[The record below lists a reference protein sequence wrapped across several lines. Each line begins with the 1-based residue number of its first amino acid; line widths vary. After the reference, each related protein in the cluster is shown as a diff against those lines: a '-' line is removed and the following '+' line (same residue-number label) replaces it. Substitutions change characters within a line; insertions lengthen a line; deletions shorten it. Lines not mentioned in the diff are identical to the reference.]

1 MKKIFLAIM
10 FISVCYYYNYAQC
23 DENCKRK
30 EQIKSQKV
38 AFITDKLQ
46 LTVDESQQFWPLYNE
61 KDKKSE
67 ELDKQER
74 VLMRNY
80 KKNKETLSNKDLEA
94 MSDKLMEIELTAT
107 KLDADYYQKF
117 KKVLPINK
125 LLELSEAERQFKHE
139 LLKQLKGCNVAK
151 E

>member
-1 MKKIFLAIM
+1 MKKILLALM
-10 FISVCYYYNYAQC
+10 FILVCYYNNYAQC

-46 LTVDESQQFWPLYNE
+46 LTVEESQQFWPLYNE
-61 KDKKSE
+61 KNKKSE
-67 ELDKQER
+67 DNDKQEKSI
-74 VLMRNY
+74 MQNY
-80 KKNKETLSNKDLEA
+80 RKNKESLTNKDLEA
-94 MSDKLMEIELTAT
+94 MSDKLMEIELTSS
-107 KLDADYYQKF
+107 KLDAEYYQKF

-139 LLKQLKGCNVAK
+139 LLKQLKGCSPSK